1 MVLLFPGSNRT
12 WKGNLKLESAL
23 RRRTQPFDLKWS
35 VPQGS
40 CLGPLLFTIHTQ
52 DLFSILESHLPTSH
66 AYSDDTQLSRAS
78 NVSTGE
84 VRAIVA
90 IESCIRDIRQWM
102 CEKKLLLKDDKAEFL
117 LVGSCKQLEEVSI
130 DGVRVGDYN
139 MSPSPSVRILGTWL
153 DSYLSMDVNITKT
166 CASSS
171 AFYCLYNIRHNR
183 KYLSRSSTESLVHAF
198 VTSTVDYCNS
208 LMCGLPKYQLSCSV
222 F

>member
-1 MVLLFPGSNRT
+1 MECPSRFLSRTAFVYYSYTRLF
-12 WKGNLKLESAL
+12 LY
-23 RRRTQPFDLKWS
+23 
-35 VPQGS
+35 
-40 CLGPLLFTIHTQ
+40 TQ
-52 DLFSILESHLPTSH
+52 DLFSILESHLPTSQ
-66 AYSDDTQLSRAS
+66 AYSDDTQLSRAI

-84 VRAIVA
+84 ARAVIA

-117 LVGSCKQLEEVSI
+117 LVGSCKQLAKVSI

-139 MSPSPSVRILGTWL
+139 ISPSPSVRILGTWV

-166 CASSS
+166 CACSS
-171 AFYCLYNIRHNR
+171 AFYYRYNIRHNR
-183 KYLSRSSTESLVHAF
+183 KYISRSSTESIVQAF
-198 VTSTVDYCNS
+198 VTSRVDYCKS

>member
-1 MVLLFPGSNRT
+1 MRTRTTLNCHVLLT
-12 WKGNLKLESAL
+12 
-23 RRRTQPFDLKWS
+23 
-35 VPQGS
+35 
-40 CLGPLLFTIHTQ
+40 LG
-52 DLFSILESHLPTSH
+52 
-66 AYSDDTQLSRAS
+66 A
-78 NVSTGE
+78 GE
-84 VRAIVA
+84 ARAIGA

-198 VTSTVDYCNS
+198 VTSTVDYC
-208 LMCGLPKYQLSCSV
+208 KA
-222 F
+222 

>member
-1 MVLLFPGSNRT
+1 
-12 WKGNLKLESAL
+12 
-23 RRRTQPFDLKWS
+23 
-35 VPQGS
+35 
-40 CLGPLLFTIHTQ
+40 
-52 DLFSILESHLPTSH
+52 LPTSH
-66 AYSDDTQLSRAS
+66 AYSEDAQWSRTS

-84 VRAIVA
+84 ARAVIA

-102 CEKKLLLKDDKAEFL
+102 FEKKLLLKDDKAEFW
-117 LVGSCKQLEEVSI
+117 LVGSCKQLERVSI

-139 MSPSPSVRILGTWL
+139 ISPSPSVRILGTWL

-166 CASSS
+166 CACIS
-171 AFYCLYNIRHNR
+171 AFYYLYNIRHNR

-198 VTSTVDYCNS
+198 VTSREDYCDS

>member
-1 MVLLFPGSNRT
+1 MECPSRFLSRTAFVYYSYSRFVLY
-12 WKGNLKLESAL
+12 
-23 RRRTQPFDLKWS
+23 
-35 VPQGS
+35 
-40 CLGPLLFTIHTQ
+40 TQ
-52 DLFSILESHLPTSH
+52 DLFSILESHLPTSQ
-66 AYSDDTQLSRAS
+66 AYSDDTQLSRAI

-84 VRAIVA
+84 ARAVIA

-139 MSPSPSVRILGTWL
+139 MSPLPSLRNLGTWL
-153 DSYLSMDVNITKT
+153 DSYLSMNVNITKT
-166 CASSS
+166 CACSS
-171 AFYCLYNIRHNR
+171 AFYCLFNIRHNR

-208 LMCGLPKYQLSCSV
+208 LMCGLPKYKLSCSL